1 MAPTR
6 MLFTSRPLAGHFE
19 PLVPLAVAARA
30 AGHTVAFATGEPY
43 TSRARQAGFDAF
55 HAGPDEGFRN
65 EWAPRFPGFD
75 QLVGDA
81 QRHFFLTEIFA
92 NLELVPRADDLD
104 SIIDTWQPDVI
115 VHEVA
120 ELAAPLV
127 ATAHGI
133 PYVDLSYGSL
143 IGSSLL
149 RAAGEAAAPHW
160 RARGL
165 RTTSSGWPVPLPVR
179 RHVSAFVAVA
189 GDRISCC
196 GAATSAC
203 RRRTAPM
210 STRQIGSIGS
220 TRPPSST

>member
-55 HAGPDEGFRN
+55 HAGPDEGFRKQ
-65 EWAPRFPGFD
+65 WAPRFPGFD

-104 SIIDTWQPDVI
+104 SIIDMWQPDVI

-120 ELAAPLV
+120 ELAGPRTWASP
-127 ATAHGI
+127 TTF
-133 PYVDLSYGSL
+133 VDPS
-143 IGSSLL
+143 
-149 RAAGEAAAPHW
+149 R
-160 RARGL
+160 
-165 RTTSSGWPVPLPVR
+165 SG
-179 RHVSAFVAVA
+179 
-189 GDRISCC
+189 
-196 GAATSAC
+196 
-203 RRRTAPM
+203 
-210 STRQIGSIGS
+210 
-220 TRPPSST
+220 

>member
-120 ELAAPLV
+120 EFAGPLV
-127 ATAHGI
+127 ATAHQI
-133 PYVDLSYGSL
+133 PWSPSTHEASAGRWRSGLGWPL
-143 IGSSLL
+143 K
-149 RAAGEAAAPHW
+149 AANATPHW
-160 RARGL
+160 
-165 RTTSSGWPVPLPVR
+165 
-179 RHVSAFVAVA
+179 
-189 GDRISCC
+189 
-196 GAATSAC
+196 
-203 RRRTAPM
+203 
-210 STRQIGSIGS
+210 
-220 TRPPSST
+220 